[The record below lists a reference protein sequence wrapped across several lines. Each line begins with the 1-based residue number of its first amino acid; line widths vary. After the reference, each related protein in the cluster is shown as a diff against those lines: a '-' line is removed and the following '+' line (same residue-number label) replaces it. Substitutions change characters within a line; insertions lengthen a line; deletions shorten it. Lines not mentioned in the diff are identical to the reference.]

1 MIYKIEY
8 SKQAEKDIDD
18 LFEVI
23 ITVYKAPITAFRY
36 VDGLIQTINSLK
48 RNASVFK
55 YYDSDFGK
63 IYGANVKRINY
74 KKMVILFTV
83 FENVVYIA

>member
-1 MIYKIEY
+1 
-8 SKQAEKDIDD
+8 
-18 LFEVI
+18 
-23 ITVYKAPITAFRY
+23 
-36 VDGLIQTINSLK
+36 LK

-74 KKMVILFTV
+74 KKMAILFTV
-83 FENVVYIA
+83 FENVVYIHRIIPAATIN